1 LKIELARFAKS
12 PKSRIIRSLLGS
24 SISRITLG
32 ASFNDQT
39 YKSARQGI
47 SQTSLAAR
55 HLKGARAAFFESR
68 SIHLKAMRKLLSLT
82 LVLLL
87 LASACVQKQA
97 GNTIRIGVFMSLTGS
112 TANFGIS
119 SVNGIK
125 MAADEIN
132 AQGGINGKQI
142 ELLVQDDRSD
152 ASEAA
157 TIVTKFV
164 TQDQVQAILG
174 EVASSRSIA
183 AAPIAQKAKI
193 PMLSPSSTNPEVTRK
208 GDFIFRTCFI
218 DPVQGKAIGEFA
230 AKNLNAKR
238 AGILIDRKNDY
249 SVGLAQFIR
258 ETFTKNGGQ
267 IVVEQS
273 YQEGDT
279 DFNGQLTSIKAGSP
293 DVVFVPGYYADVGL
307 IAQQAKKLGINA
319 PLVGG
324 DGWDSQQLYQIGG
337 QALVGSYFSNHY
349 SVDDPDPAVQ
359 KFVNNYKKLYNQVPD
374 ALAATAYDAAL
385 IMFDAIKRANSTD
398 GTAIR
403 DALAKTTNFP
413 GVTGNVTINAER
425 NADKPIVMIK
435 IEQGGKYAFAAR
447 VTLDGTSGG
456 STPTASP
463 ASSASPAASA
473 SPATGASPA
482 ASNSPAANASPATSA
497 SPMASPA
504 ASPK

>member
-1 LKIELARFAKS
+1 MRKFLVLA
-12 PKSRIIRSLLGS
+12 L
-24 SISRITLG
+24 T
-32 ASFNDQT
+32 ASF
-39 YKSARQGI
+39 
-47 SQTSLAAR
+47 L
-55 HLKGARAAFFESR
+55 
-68 SIHLKAMRKLLSLT
+68 M
-82 LVLLL
+82 V
-87 LASACVQKQA
+87 SACQQKQA
-97 GNTIRIGVFMSLTGS
+97 GNTVRIGVFMSLTGS

-125 MAADEIN
+125 MAADEAN

-152 ASEAA
+152 AAEAA

-164 TQDQVQAILG
+164 TQDQVHAILG

-183 AAPIAQKAKI
+183 AAPIAQNAKI

-208 GDFIFRTCFI
+208 GDYIFRTCFT
-218 DPVQGKAIGEFA
+218 DPVQGAAIGEFA

-258 ETFTKNGGQ
+258 EAFTKNGGQ

-279 DFNGQLTSIKAGSP
+279 DFNGQLTSIKSGNP
-293 DVVFVPGYYADVGL
+293 DVVFVPGYYGEVGL

-319 PLVGG
+319 PLLGG

-349 SVDDPDPAVQ
+349 SVDDPDPAVK
-359 KFVNNYKKLYNQVPD
+359 KFVDDYKARYGTVPD
-374 ALAATAYDAAL
+374 ALAATAYDAAR

-398 GTAIR
+398 GPAIR
-403 DALAKTTNFP
+403 DALAKTANFP
-413 GVTGNVTINAER
+413 GVTGVVTINSER
-425 NADKPIVMIK
+425 NAVKPIVMIK
-435 IEQGGKYAFAAR
+435 IEEGGKYGVAGR
-447 VTLDGTSGG
+447 VTPEGATAA
-456 STPTASP
+456 PTG
-463 ASSASPAASA
+463 SASPAASA
-473 SPATGASPA
+473 SPASSASPSASASPGASASPA
-482 ASNSPAANASPATSA
+482 ASGSPAASASPAAKA
-497 SPMASPA
+497 SPAAGASPKASPA